1 MLSYRALP
9 PHRVQVVAVIPVIG
23 KSDSMTLE
31 EMKDFKRVIMD
42 LAAEASD
49 LNFFNFSG
57 G

>member
-9 PHRVQVVAVIPVIG
+9 PRRVQVVAVIPVIG